1 MRMEFRYRST
11 NYSLKGN
18 LMLRHLPVILALLVF
33 ATASPAADTQYIYKW
48 TDDQGE
54 VQFTQ
59 FPPPG
64 RKAERLRGASPPAQ
78 SPEISEND
86 LQKQVE
92 TMEQQN
98 KEQLQG
104 AKDAKQRAEIQKIR
118 SSNCETANKN
128 LVNLQRGGNIRYMGP
143 DGNVIRLTDEE
154 RQKRIEEANAQ
165 IKENCS
171 P

>member
-1 MRMEFRYRST
+1 
-11 NYSLKGN
+11 
-18 LMLRHLPVILALLVF
+18 MLRRLPVIGALLVF
-33 ATASPAADTQYIYKW
+33 AAASPAADAQDIYKW

-54 VQFTQ
+54 VQYSQ

-64 RKAERLRGASPPAQ
+64 REAEKLYAAPPPAQ
-78 SPEISEND
+78 SPVTIENG

-104 AKDAKQRAEIQKIR
+104 AKDAKQWAEIQKIR
-118 SSNCETANKN
+118 RKNCETAHKN
-128 LVNLQRGGNIRYMGP
+128 LINLQRGGNIRYKGP
-143 DGNVIRLTDEE
+143 NGEVIRLTEEE
-154 RQKRIEEANAQ
+154 RQKRIDEANQQ
-165 IKENCS
+165 IKDNCN

>member
-1 MRMEFRYRST
+1 
-11 NYSLKGN
+11 
-18 LMLRHLPVILALLVF
+18 MLRRLPVIWALLVF
-33 ATASPAADTQYIYKW
+33 ATASPAADSQNMYKW

-54 VQFTQ
+54 VHYTQ

-64 RKAERLRGASPPAQ
+64 RKAEKLHTAPPPAQ
-78 SPEISEND
+78 SSEGNENI
-86 LQKQVE
+86 LRKQVE

-104 AKDAKQRAEIQKIR
+104 AKDAKQWADIQKIR
-118 SSNCETANKN
+118 RSNCETANKN

-143 DGNVIRLTDEE
+143 NGEVIRLTDEE
-154 RQKRIEEANAQ
+154 RQKRTDEANKQ
-165 IKENCS
+165 IKENCN